1 MIRCLLVAA
10 DKQARDIIKVGLDQ
24 TGAFETDVGED
35 AWALE
40 IAKTRRHQVVIADST
55 LADGGDGMEFLAR
68 IREVLPEAELLLLGR
83 SKVQSRYVTRD
94 KQKLGIYALVPYPI
108 ETLGFFKT
116 IGRLIDRLTAAP
128 VASGSA
134 LASASD

>member
-24 TGAFETDVGED
+24 TGAFETDVAED
-35 AWALE
+35 AWAIE

-55 LADGGDGMEFLAR
+55 LADGSDGMEFLGR

-128 VASGSA
+128 AA
-134 LASASD
+134 TASASA